1 MRKRTISINLS
12 SGSISN
18 AIYELEKYKNDM
30 NRKTKLFLEK
40 LADIGITV
48 AKNKAQGDSHH
59 FDEMVEFV
67 KEWKDGEL
75 YLIGRN
81 SNLSG
86 LHIEWYDGEGQYHD
100 ETISPIL
107 ALEYGT
113 GKLAIEGHKGS
124 FAVTGNH
131 VDDDVWY
138 YYQSLD
144 ENGKPTD
151 KHPATPEE
159 PHQMMYEATMEMMRQ
174 IITIAKEVWSDE

>member
-1 MRKRTISINLS
+1 MKKTINMTLS
-12 SGSISN
+12 SKSIQN
-18 AIYELEKYKNDM
+18 AIKELENYKTELQQ
-30 NRKTKLFLEK
+30 KTNLFLEK
-40 LADIGITV
+40 LSDVGITV
-48 AKNKAQGDSHH
+48 AKNTAQGDSHH

-67 KEWKDGEL
+67 KEWDNGEL

-86 LHIEWYDGEGQYHD
+86 LHIEWYDGDGNYHD

-113 GKLAIEGHKGS
+113 GKLAIEGRKGS

-131 VDDDVWY
+131 VDDDIWY
-138 YYQSLD
+138 YYQSID
-144 ENGKPTD
+144 ANGNPID
-151 KHPATPEE
+151 KHVATPEE

-174 IITIAKEVWSDE
+174 IKTIAREVWPNE